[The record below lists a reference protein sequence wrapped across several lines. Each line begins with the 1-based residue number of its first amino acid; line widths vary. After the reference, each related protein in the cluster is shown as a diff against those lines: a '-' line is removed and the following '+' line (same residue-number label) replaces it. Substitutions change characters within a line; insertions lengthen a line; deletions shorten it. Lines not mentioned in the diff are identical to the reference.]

1 MVSQLLRARVN
12 GLNRGSPTRH
22 RSSAP
27 RPGAICPAPANTV
40 DCIPSDGRTHSIGTV
55 RVDPRDGTLW
65 VGSGDGFTENTTF
78 PDRAYDEESMA
89 GKILHIDR
97 DGRGLER
104 APLLSRRRQPR
115 SRLHQSPR
123 ARAFATRSASRCGP
137 AAGWWSATWAGRC
150 ARRSTWSTTRAA
162 RAMDGP
168 ALRAPSRRPG
178 TRPAPSAP
186 AFWSRRPRRSTTTST
201 SPPTPIV
208 GGPTYTGGSYPPEYV
223 GSIFFGDFTGRF
235 IKRLVPNAGGGFT
248 EQAFATEWGGVALET
263 APNGDLVSVNPVDFQ
278 KSGLGTITRIAYSTP
293 APAPPP
299 APVVAPTAIDRTGP
313 RLRLRSIRPRRGR
326 ISGTAT
332 DSSGVRKVQVAV
344 RRRLPRGGCS
354 WWLRGQR
361 QMSSGR
367 RRCDRP
373 RWMTASLERVKG
385 GVRWSVRLR
394 GQLPPGTFRVL
405 VRATDRKG
413 NILRLAPSRATLVRV
428 KKDRGSR
435 SADAAGACRGNA
447 RGRPPLAWAAAID
460 A

>member
-1 MVSQLLRARVN
+1 MVGDVGWTMREEIDLVDDLGGKSY
-12 GLNRGSPTRH
+12 GWPCFEGSIPT
-22 RSSAP
+22 
-27 RPGAICPAPANTV
+27 PG
-40 DCIPSDGRTHSIGTV
+40 
-55 RVDPRDGTLW
+55 
-65 VGSGDGFTENTTF
+65 
-78 PDRAYDEESMA
+78 Y
-89 GKILHIDR
+89 
-97 DGRGLER
+97 
-104 APLLSRRRQPR
+104 
-115 SRLHQSPR
+115 
-123 ARAFATRSASRCGP
+123 ATRSECTGLLEPQAP
-137 AAGWWSATWAGRC
+137 PLYDYQHL
-150 ARRSTWSTTRAA
+150 TTN
-162 RAMDGP
+162 
-168 ALRAPSRRPG
+168 S
-178 TRPAPSAP
+178 
-186 AFWSRRPRRSTTTST
+186 
-201 SPPTPIV
+201 IV
-208 GGPTYTGGSYPPEYV
+208 GGPTYTGGRYPPEYV

-235 IKRLVPNAGGGFT
+235 IKRLVPHAGGGFT

-278 KSGLGTITRIAYSTP
+278 KSGLGTITRIVYSTP

-299 APVVAPTAIDRTGP
+299 VPVVAPTAIDRKGP

-413 NILRLAPSRATLVRV
+413 NVASPGPQPGDAGAGQEGPGHEALTPPVRAEGTP
-428 KKDRGSR
+428 
-435 SADAAGACRGNA
+435 AAGRRSDG
-447 RGRPPLAWAAAID
+447 PPRSTRSSAQASRQNSDRTTASTVR
-460 A
+460 